1 MLTQGLDRTAAAGVT
16 SMVFIGWGV
25 GAPVIGWLSDR
36 IGRRKPPFVAG
47 LVLTA
52 VAMAGLAWAPGLP
65 LWAVSVLRPDR
76 GVRRGA

>member
-1 MLTQGLDRTAAAGVT
+1 MPYLVLTQGLDRTAAAGVT

-47 LVLTA
+47 LMLTA
-52 VAMAGLAWAPGLP
+52 IAMADSPGHP
-65 LWAVSVLRPDR
+65 GCRCGP
-76 GVRRGA
+76 